1 MRQGCAITCLKCS
14 VTMYFIMINDPM
26 LFSST
31 SIKRKISTYENPKDI
46 LNWNNAYTHT
56 KTHTKVDV
64 RPSKKWCEI
73 LLLSHRLCRKSK
85 AKKNDIEVL
94 LLPWWSISLDF
105 SIRIFAIRLIV
116 WLWSSLMY
124 LSKKVIDWLIEIRF
138 TNSPILLLLHYYYVL
153 IAQKMST
160 SKMHNLNANVLGLL
174 LDTLHILSFSLYLT

>member
-1 MRQGCAITCLKCS
+1 MRQGCVITCLKCS

-31 SIKRKISTYENPKDI
+31 SKEKSLHMKTQKDI

-64 RPSKKWCEI
+64 RPSKKMMWDFATFSSAVSKI
-73 LLLSHRLCRKSK
+73 KS
-85 AKKNDIEVL
+85 KKNDIEIL

-105 SIRIFAIRLIV
+105 SITIFAIRLIV

-124 LSKKVIDWLIEIRF
+124 LSKKVIDWLRLD
-138 TNSPILLLLHYYYVL
+138 SPTHQYYYYC
-153 IAQKMST
+153 ITTM
-160 SKMHNLNANVLGLL
+160 
-174 LDTLHILSFSLYLT
+174 Y